1 MMFEESKTFGGGGNN
16 LHRSSSQNKGS
27 DSLTN
32 KTKVAVKSKI
42 STMMMNQGGS
52 KSS

>member
-27 DSLTN
+27 DSLTT

-42 STMMMNQGGS
+42 STMMIQGGS